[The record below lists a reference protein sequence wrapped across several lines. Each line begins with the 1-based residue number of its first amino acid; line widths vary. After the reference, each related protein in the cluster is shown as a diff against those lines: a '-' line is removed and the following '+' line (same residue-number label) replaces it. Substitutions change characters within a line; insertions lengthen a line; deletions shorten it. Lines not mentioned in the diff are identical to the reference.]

1 MADTIQT
8 SAPTAPAPPI
18 TPTPAGPKRR
28 SSAKYWLIGC
38 GITLVILIIVGCV
51 AGVLTF
57 FYASEFVKLG
67 NQADT
72 AQAKTILRNAVMTA
86 GLYATEHD
94 DLYTEMTAADLKEI
108 DDGTKWVDGD
118 PGPGEVGII
127 DTGEATYVMVYKDSD
142 GNEYRLTRRDDGTLK
157 YEIPVK
163 NPLPLP

>member
-1 MADTIQT
+1 VAEEAGQAA
-8 SAPTAPAPPI
+8 APEQ
-18 TPTPAGPKRR
+18 PKRE

-38 GITLVILIIVGCV
+38 AAALVILLILGCV
-51 AGVLTF
+51 AAVLTF
-57 FYASEFVKLG
+57 FSASEFVKLS

-72 AQAKTILRNAVMTA
+72 AQAKTILRNAAMTA
-86 GLYATEHD
+86 GQYATDHD
-94 DLYTEMTAADLKEI
+94 DIYTKMTAADLREI
-108 DDGTKWVDGD
+108 DDGTKWIDGD
-118 PGPGEVGII
+118 PGPGQVGII